1 MNNIILIGFMGS
13 GKTTVGKELAKTLS
27 FNFYDSDALIE
38 KKTGQSVKEIFAVHG
53 ETYFRGLETDLIKEL
68 TGQISNTVLSVGGGL
83 PIQTG
88 NAELLRMLGT
98 VVYLSANRENIKKRL
113 AGDSTRPLL
122 NGIGGESR
130 FEELFTYR
138 EPIYKAA
145 SNLSITTD
153 NKAIGEI
160 VGDII
165 NSWR

>member
-38 KKTGQSVKEIFAVHG
+38 KKTGQSVKEIFAVRG

-98 VVYLSANRENIKKRL
+98 VVYLSANRESIKKRL